1 MKRDEVARH
10 QRTRLYGAMI
20 ESVAKRGYAA
30 TTVAHVIGLAGV
42 SRRAFYEHFQ
52 NKEDCFLRT
61 FNIVVARSRK
71 RALEAW
77 GSERG
82 WDNRLHAA
90 YKAFLQE
97 VVEEPKGAHLVL
109 VDSLGIGVRSR
120 ERLHLAG
127 YAYERLLAEAFRTSA
142 DPVPLPRIASRA
154 IVGGA
159 RHIVFRRVR
168 EERLPELRTL
178 ADELLDWV
186 EAYRTPMLLRL
197 KAMMRSTAPRIPL
210 ATAAFLD
217 SDVKRARVLGAIVH
231 LTMDE
236 GYGELTDPH
245 IAKFAGVSTEAFHK
259 EFRSKE
265 ECYLATIDEFT
276 EETVSHV
283 ERVVARAET
292 WPEAVALGIQSF
304 IYQAVS
310 RPALLR
316 LAFVDLFELGPGM
329 TGHLTTVTDRLVE
342 ALLVDAPEP
351 RRAPEIA
358 REAVAGAVWDVF
370 SAYSAS
376 DRMRYLPC
384 LAHYISYFV
393 LAPYIGAKEAIDAIE
408 QARREPKILHALG
421 KSSAPRSRA
430 GATAPATAK
439 AKGAR
444 AKSASAKTAA
454 TKSAKGKAGSTA
466 KAVSGKAATGK
477 AASGK
482 APKQPRAKAQK
493 PAGEQSTASRSR
505 RRPPR

>member
-1 MKRDEVARH
+1 
-10 QRTRLYGAMI
+10 MI
-20 ESVAKRGYAA
+20 ESIAHRGYAA

-42 SRRAFYEHFQ
+42 SRRAFYEHFR
-52 NKEDCFLRT
+52 NKEACFLAT

-71 RALEAW
+71 RVLSAW

-90 YKAFLQE
+90 YKAFLEE
-97 VVEEPKGAHLVL
+97 VVEEPKGTHLVL
-109 VDSLGIGVRSR
+109 IDSLGIGVRSR

-154 IVGGA
+154 IVGGV
-159 RHIVFRRVR
+159 RHIVHRRIR

-186 EAYRTPMLLRL
+186 EAYRTPMLARL
-197 KAMMRSTAPRIPL
+197 KTMMRPQAPRIPL

-217 SDVKRARVLGAIVH
+217 SDVKRARVLAAIVH

-265 ECYLATIDEFT
+265 ECYLAAIDEFA
-276 EETVSHV
+276 EETVDHV
-283 ERVVARAET
+283 ERVTARAET
-292 WPEAVALGIQSF
+292 WPEAVVLGIQSF
-304 IYQAVS
+304 IYQAVA

-329 TGHLTTVTDRLVE
+329 NGHLTTVTDRLTD
-342 ALLVDAPEP
+342 ALLVGSPEP

-358 REAVAGAVWDVF
+358 QEVVAGAIWDLF

-376 DRMRYLPC
+376 DRIRYLPC
-384 LAHYISYFV
+384 LSHYISYFV

-408 QARREPKILHALG
+408 RARSEPKILQGLTKG
-421 KSSAPRSRA
+421 SSPDA
-430 GATAPATAK
+430 
-439 AKGAR
+439 
-444 AKSASAKTAA
+444 TAA
-454 TKSAKGKAGSTA
+454 TALAPAKPKDAPAKPASARTRSESSATPKAESTA
-466 KAVSGKAATGK
+466 KAAKGRVAKRKATAGKSAPAN

-482 APKQPRAKAQK
+482 TTSSKAPKQSRAKAEK
-493 PAGEQSTASRSR
+493 LAVEQSTASRSR